1 MTYVYIYLLD
11 NYGMRTTL
19 QFAGAVSFTICLSA
33 AVTYLP
39 TNYSTEDVKC
49 VGEKS
54 IFQRYISVFRNK
66 KYLIFLLVIIVDY
79 FAFAVSGF
87 HQVQLGLEMGLPASI
102 CNQLPIFTSI
112 SSGVGRIVCGF
123 ILDFFFTDKLIY
135 YQCSLL
141 VVSLIALLGLFIKTA
156 SPLIA
161 FIWILGFF
169 DGNLQASVPIALKF
183 LIGTSTLAEGISIIF
198 VASAIPMMLGPPI
211 VGMIVDKTNSYSAFF
226 YIAGLPHFVACCI
239 AQGIRFVKEE
249 NTDDNED
256 ESKML
261 NDELVVI
268 SNKLEAKELLRM
280 ETPV

>member
-1 MTYVYIYLLD
+1 MYTFLKIHW
-11 NYGMRTTL
+11 
-19 QFAGAVSFTICLSA
+19 CH
-33 AVTYLP
+33 
-39 TNYSTEDVKC
+39 C
-49 VGEKS
+49 
-54 IFQRYISVFRNK
+54 
-66 KYLIFLLVIIVDY
+66 FLLTVFI
-79 FAFAVSGF
+79 FPK
-87 HQVQLGLEMGLPASI
+87 VQLGLEMGLPASI

-211 VGMIVDKTNSYSAFF
+211 VGK
-226 YIAGLPHFVACCI
+226 FVY
-239 AQGIRFVKEE
+239 
-249 NTDDNED
+249 TL
-256 ESKML
+256 S
-261 NDELVVI
+261 
-268 SNKLEAKELLRM
+268 RM
-280 ETPV
+280 